1 MIGIKISSMIRVPSF
16 VLLTL
21 LFTFFQSNDIRAE
34 DSCVSCHTDVEKLTN
49 SLGKEDKAKSS
60 LQSGPG

>member
-1 MIGIKISSMIRVPSF
+1 MIDIKTSSLIRFTS
-16 VLLTL
+16 LLLFTL
-21 LFTFFQSNDIRAE
+21 LFSLSQSPEVKAE
-34 DSCVSCHTDVEKLTN
+34 DSCISCHTDVEMLKS